1 MDTLLF
7 TLKKLLCMRQ
17 QQQSQV
23 CTPPL
28 LEDACAGG
36 AVDLEMQPL
45 FCNDQ
50 RDTSPLPA
58 EPELGPEYENR
69 PVARAETWDAVYAQ
83 DYYCTPV
90 TFQAF
95 QPAPRLH
102 VKLLKRVRASLPDRS
117 YLSMA
122 LDPDLLESTAWRL
135 RASDPSREMRNS
147 FGQHDVLRTWGY
159 ADRNRGSNTR
169 PDAVP

>member
-1 MDTLLF
+1 MDTFLS
-7 TLKKLLCMRQ
+7 TLKKLLCMR
-17 QQQSQV
+17 QQSQV

-36 AVDLEMQPL
+36 GLDLEMQPL
-45 FCNDQ
+45 FCDEPS
-50 RDTSPLPA
+50 DTIPHPV
-58 EPELGPEYENR
+58 EPEVGPEEENQS
-69 PVARAETWDAVYAQ
+69 VAQAETWDAVYVQ